1 MNPLRTPSLDAFR
14 VVAVSCVMLSH
25 GVFLGIDAF
34 PFLRY
39 ITFIFGVLGVE
50 LFFVLSGF
58 LIGRQLLDVA
68 TGEQSVKSF
77 WWRRWFRTLPNYYLF
92 LLVNLVLY
100 TTILHKPAGDLSF
113 LIFSHALTSPFS
125 GAFFAESWSLAIEEW
140 FYFLAPVFV
149 VMCASTLPIQH
160 RRLTVPLAMISIIVA
175 SVFARLWIAQDT
187 VGSIDSALRKIVIL
201 RLDAIAFGVL
211 LAWIERYHQPLL
223 LNLSRLWWTGALAVL
238 LASTYIGM
246 LSASLAI
253 LEPAKG
259 LDRVLAP
266 LLFTLLPLGC
276 ALLLAGAVGLRMR
289 ERAWVSNNSK
299 WAYSMYLLHFPLLLL
314 TLHFVGG
321 FKDPILLSASV
332 ATWYAATVFG
342 AALIYNW
349 YEKPCMN
356 LREKFVPLGK

>member
-1 MNPLRTPSLDAFR
+1 VKTLRTPSLDAFR

-34 PFLRY
+34 PSLRY

-68 TGEQSVKSF
+68 IAEQSVKSF

-92 LLVNLVLY
+92 LFVNVVLY
-100 TTILHKPAGDLSF
+100 TTLLHKPVGGISF
-113 LIFSHALTSPFS
+113 LIFSHALASPFS

-140 FYFLAPVFV
+140 FYFLAPVLV
-149 VMCASTLPIQH
+149 VACAGALSSQH
-160 RRLTVPLAMISIIVA
+160 RRLTVILVMLSIIIA
-175 SVFARLWIAQDT
+175 SVFTRLLIAQET
-187 VGSIDSALRKIVIL
+187 LGSIDSALRKIVML

-211 LAWIERYHQPLL
+211 LAWIEHYRGALL
-223 LNLSRLWWTGALAVL
+223 ASLSRLWWTGALAVL
-238 LASTYIGM
+238 LASAYIGT

-289 ERAWVSNNSK
+289 ERVWVSNNSK

-314 TLHFVGG
+314 ILHFVGG
-321 FKDPILLSASV
+321 FKDPLTLFASV
-332 ATWYAATVFG
+332 LMWYAVTVYG